1 MSFFIETVPYE
12 SAGDELRAFYDQD
25 IRDLGFIANTT
36 RSFSLLPDTFRG
48 WRELLGSI
56 RKHIRL
62 RHYEL
67 TTFAAAQALGCT
79 YCMLAHG
86 AVLKKNGFTAAQL
99 EALTKDFHAAGLEQ
113 KEVVM
118 MEYAQ
123 KVIRDASSTTA
134 EDFAGLRRLGWTD
147 EEILSI
153 TLATTARAFA
163 SKLFDALGA
172 PPDSIYH
179 ELDEET
185 HHALIGKRP
194 FTGS

>member
-1 MSFFIETVPYE
+1 MGFFIETVPYE
-12 SAGDELRAFYDQD
+12 SAADDLKAFYDQD
-25 IRDLGFIANTT
+25 LKDLGVVASTT
-36 RSFSLLPDTFRG
+36 KSFSLFPDTFRG

-86 AVLKKNGFTAAQL
+86 SILKKNGFTPAQL
-99 EALTKDFHAAGLEQ
+99 EALARDFHQAGLEP
-113 KEVVM
+113 KEVAM
-118 MEYAQ
+118 MDYAQ

-134 EDFAGLRRLGWTD
+134 EDFVELRRLGWTD
-147 EEILSI
+147 EDILAI

-172 PPDSIYH
+172 PPDSIYR

-194 FTGS
+194 FSG